1 MPVRYPT
8 SSSPQAWSSATMSFL
23 LRTTLLRLD
32 VSMPDHTLWIA
43 PCIPAEIGSLFLDNV
58 PLAGSRL
65 SIESDGDTTAVKG
78 LPAGM
83 SLVHSAAERE

>member
-1 MPVRYPT
+1 
-8 SSSPQAWSSATMSFL
+8 MSFL

-43 PCIPAEIGSLFLDNV
+43 PCIPPEIGALFLDNV
-58 PLAGSRL
+58 PFAGSRL
-65 SIESDGDTTAVKG
+65 SIETDGVTTEVKG
-78 LPAGM
+78 LSAEM